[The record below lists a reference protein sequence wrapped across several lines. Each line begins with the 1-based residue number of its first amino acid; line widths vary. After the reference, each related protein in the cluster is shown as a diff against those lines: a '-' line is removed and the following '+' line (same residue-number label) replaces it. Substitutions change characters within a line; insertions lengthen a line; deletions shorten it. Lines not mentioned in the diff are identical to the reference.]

1 MIKRNDLLL
10 IVGVFLAIAVVCVV
24 RGFVMNGS
32 SSDYVEI
39 RLNGEVVAEYP
50 LGEDREEIFTSPD
63 GGYNKVVIEDGSVC
77 VSEADC
83 PDKHCVHKGAVSE
96 VNETII
102 CLPHRLVIK
111 LCSERKTDNVP
122 DIVAQ

>member
-10 IVGVFLAIAVVCVV
+10 VLGLVLVIAV
-24 RGFVMNGS
+24 GFVIKSLYFNGS

-39 RLNGEVVAEYP
+39 RVDGEVVAEYP
-50 LGEDREEIFTSPD
+50 LNEVREEVFVAED
-63 GGYNKVVIEDGSVC
+63 GGYNKVVIKDGTVC

-83 PDKHCVHKGAVSE
+83 PDKNCVHKGAVSE

-102 CLPHRLVIK
+102 CLPHKLVVK
-111 LCSERKTDNVP
+111 LCGSGEDSAP
-122 DIVAQ
+122 DIVAE

>member
-10 IVGVFLAIAVVCVV
+10 IFGLVLVIAVFWVA
-24 RGFVMNGS
+24 RSLYFNGS

-39 RLNGEVVAEYP
+39 RVDGEVVAEYP
-50 LGEDREEIFTSPD
+50 LDEDREEVFVAED
-63 GGYNKVVIEDGSVC
+63 GGYNKVVIKDGAVC

-83 PDKHCVHKGAVSE
+83 PDKNCVRKGAVSE

-102 CLPHRLVIK
+102 CLPHKLVVK
-111 LCSERKTDNVP
+111 LCGSGEDSVP
-122 DIVAQ
+122 DIVAE